1 MRDLLFR
8 MTYSGNDWE
17 WGERAKVT
25 DAVVRA
31 LLREDIL
38 LRLPRNVFQYT
49 DETWAAG
56 ILRGLHATSGG
67 GQLEPLAGRVEEF
80 LRERTEMG
88 PTERE
93 AHLRYA
99 MNPKAEAVNWQAPT
113 TRGCTTDCG
122 AVPKR
127 SRF

>member
-1 MRDLLFR
+1 GRERAGRMRDLLFE
-8 MTYSGNDWE
+8 MTRSQDAWE
-17 WGERAKVT
+17 WGERAKVL

-38 LRLPRNVFQYT
+38 LRLPRNVFKDA

-56 ILRGLHATSGG
+56 ILRGLHEPPGR

-80 LRERTEMG
+80 LRELVEMG

-93 AHLRYA
+93 AHLR
-99 MNPKAEAVNWQAPT
+99 
-113 TRGCTTDCG
+113 
-122 AVPKR
+122 
-127 SRF
+127 